1 MRKSGIIK
9 KGVNDMSDL
18 LDLEQRITK
27 RMKEDLDRNTEQVT
41 QQVTQ
46 QVTKQVTQQV
56 TKRDI
61 IISFNR
67 LIKLGVT
74 QKLAEESIMEDYHL
88 TLEQLSDILA

>member
-27 RMKEDLDRNTEQVT
+27 RMKEDLDRNTE
-41 QQVTQ
+41 

>member
-1 MRKSGIIK
+1 MCKSGIIK

-27 RMKEDLDRNTEQVT
+27 RMKEDLDRNTE
-41 QQVTQ
+41 QVTQ

>member
-1 MRKSGIIK
+1 MCKSGIIK

>member
-27 RMKEDLDRNTEQVT
+27 RMKEDLDRNTE
-41 QQVTQ
+41 QVTQ